1 MKGTRLLLVMLTV
14 MAVSTPCI
22 GADKARSAASKHKQ
36 VVVRGNNEF
45 ALELYGQLRSGRGN
59 LFFSPYSISTALA
72 MVFVGARE
80 QTEKQMA
87 DVLHFPIGGRAD
99 KAPRQLKENTLSR
112 EQFHLAFADII
123 SSLNERGKTGAY
135 ELTVANALW
144 GQKGWDI
151 VTSYI
156 RVVMLYGGEVKCVD
170 FIRETEKT
178 RKIINAWVE
187 QQTNDKIKDLIQPGV
202 LNELTRLVVTN
213 AIYFKGNWAS
223 RFEKENTKKAP
234 FWPRGIQKGKLPPMV
249 DMMNQ
254 TDDFDYAENEN
265 IQVIELPYV
274 DNELSM
280 IILLPKEYTG
290 LDKLEQ
296 RLTFDKLNQ
305 WLGKLH
311 NRKVI
316 ASIPKFKLTSR
327 FGLGDVLKTMGMT
340 DAFGPKADFSGM
352 GGEKNISISAVL
364 HKAYVDVNEK
374 GTEAAAATGVVV
386 GITSLPPKPI
396 VFKAD
401 HPFLFLIRDNVS
413 GSILFIGRLVNPKP

>member
-1 MKGTRLLLVMLTV
+1 MLTV

-151 VTSYI
+151 VTDYI
-156 RVVMLYGGEVKCVD
+156 RVIMLYGGEVKCVD
-170 FIRETEKT
+170 FIRETEAARNT
-178 RKIINAWVE
+178 INTWIE
-187 QQTNDKIKDLIQPGV
+187 KRTNDKIKNLIPPGT
-202 LNELTRLVVTN
+202 LNQLTRLVVTN

-234 FWPRGIQKGKLPPMV
+234 FRPRGIQKGKLPPMV

-254 TDDFDYAENEN
+254 TDDFDYAEDEN
-265 IQVIELPYV
+265 IQVLELPYV

-296 RLTFDKLNQ
+296 RLTFDKLSQ

-327 FGLGDVLKTMGMT
+327 FGLSDVLKTMGMT

-364 HKAYVDVNEK
+364 HKAYVDVNEE